1 VDTQSGKVAR
11 RRRKPQP
18 RKVPSLV
25 EQRERKP
32 ILFGLG
38 STLTHRERESVKER
52 IALFAGIGLALIV
65 GGLLGWGLLYD
76 NVIRPNQIASENA
89 KPVAVVGNYTL
100 TVGFFKRFEQFR
112 YNQLNSRLTQDQQLQ
127 PSLTGTQQQQV
138 TSEISSLQQSLNTIP
153 QDSESLLVDNQVVLQ
168 RSATAGIVETP
179 KEFAAAWKK
188 QQTNAG
194 GPRHLDASIAASGLS
209 MDEYQTLIK
218 ASDLQQR
225 LAVKLASQ
233 VNPIQLQVRASHIL
247 LPLKQKAK
255 AQQVLNLALA
265 GGNFAKLAKKYS
277 IDTAS
282 AKVGGDLGYFTKD
295 RMVAPF
301 ANAAFKGVVG
311 KVIPGL
317 VKSNFGYHIIKVTGR
332 KQAKLTA
339 SALASA
345 KQGAYSNWL
354 SKEKALLHP
363 QYVLSPQS
371 LPAVQTTPT
380 AVVAVPQITS
390 APPVTVAPAPTA
402 RPTTA
407 TKGKKK

>member
-38 STLTHRERESVKER
+38 STLSHRERESVKER

>member
-32 ILFGLG
+32 ILFGFG
-38 STLTHRERESVKER
+38 STLSHRERESVKER

-168 RSATAGIVETP
+168 RSAKAGIVETP
-179 KEFAAAWKK
+179 KDFAAAWKK

-194 GPRHLDASIAASGLS
+194 GPRHLDASITASGLS

-354 SKEKALLHP
+354 SKEKALLRV

-390 APPVTVAPAPTA
+390 APPITVAPAPTA